1 MNSEFVGKN
10 KFKKKKL
17 DRPIYI
23 RNMNNTFNHEGLI
36 KHIVEIKM
44 FYRGYKERTEIN
56 IIDEQK
62 WSIILEMPW
71 PTYHNLE
78 INWKNREVKITRC
91 PDDCGKK

>member
-62 WSIILEMPW
+62 WSIILEMLW

>member
-17 DRPIYI
+17 DKPIYI

-56 IIDEQK
+56 IIDE
-62 WSIILEMPW
+62 
-71 PTYHNLE
+71 
-78 INWKNREVKITRC
+78 
-91 PDDCGKK
+91 

>member
-36 KHIVEIKM
+36 KYIVEIKM

-62 WSIILEMPW
+62 WSIILEMLW